1 MGPLSEQERR
11 VLHEA
16 AERTM
21 GQPAAD
27 ALLRGL
33 PPVDWREFATKSDL
47 AVLRTDLTLEFTK
60 GMKALED
67 KLVDRFDTKIDGK
80 IGALDG
86 KIGALDT
93 KIGALD
99 TKIDTKIDAL
109 AKAIQAQ
116 GRWQTKLTVTL
127 FIALLTVPSFLPF
140 GRTAAAP
147 APADTSLATP
157 SPGGDLSTAPPKT
170 GLRGMGAR

>member
-21 GQPAAD
+21 GRPAAD

-33 PPVDWREFATKSDL
+33 PPVDWREFATKTDL

-67 KLVDRFDTKIDGK
+67 KLIDRFDTKID
-80 IGALDG
+80 
-86 KIGALDT
+86 T
-93 KIGALD
+93 KIGVLD
-99 TKIDTKIDAL
+99 HKIDTKIGELDKKFDTRIDGL
-109 AKAIQAQ
+109 AKTIQDQ
-116 GRWQTKLTVTL
+116 GHRHTRLAVTL
-127 FIALLTVPSFLPF
+127 FIALLTVPPYLPF
-140 GRTAAAP
+140 GRTAP
-147 APADTSLATP
+147 APVQAYSAVSPATT
-157 SPGGDLSTAPPKT
+157 SPGADLSTAPPIR
-170 GLRGMGAR
+170 GSRGMGAR